1 MADLT
6 LDIARKIL
14 DAALAKVVEKKLKPM
29 AITVLDAR
37 GTVKAAL
44 AQDGTSLMR
53 NEIAY
58 GKAYGALALGMGSRA
73 IFQRAQEQP
82 YFVDAISTMTKGAMI
97 PVPGGVLIMDTAGA
111 LLGAIGISGDTSDND
126 EICAVAGIEA
136 VGLKANAG

>member
-1 MADLT
+1 MTDLT
-6 LDIARKIL
+6 LAVARKIC
-14 DAALAKVVEKKLKPM
+14 DAALAKCREMKLKPM

-37 GTVKAAL
+37 GCVKTSVAE
-44 AQDGTSLMR
+44 DGTSLMR

-73 IFQRAQEQP
+73 IFKRANEQP

-97 PVPGGVLIMDTAGA
+97 PVPGGVLIQDKSGA

-126 EICAVAGIEA
+126 ETAAVAGIEA
-136 VGLKANAG
+136 ARLSASTG